1 MKLIADI
8 KTNLLLNL
16 KNVYGSRTNRKIV
29 VFSIDDYGN
38 VRVDSKKARE
48 NMTRAGLKIL
58 NGFDQY
64 DTLEN
69 EVDLLMLFE
78 SLSSVKDKNG
88 NHAVFTPFAM
98 PSNINFEKV
107 IESGYKEFYH
117 ELLPDTLNKLK
128 GYEKVYGLIKEGI
141 AKRIFLPQFHGREH
155 LNLKVFKE
163 NLLKGHKD
171 TIEAINNRS
180 YTSISNSGY
189 PTIAYTAAFEFDQ
202 FEENYAFDAII
213 EEGLNE
219 FETVYGYRSNHF
231 NPPGGREH
239 PYIHNALLKSGI
251 KYIDTPWIKNE
262 HQGGGKFKRV
272 VNYTGKKNALGQT
285 YMVRNCVFEPT
296 ANRGVEWVNFC
307 MKQIDMAFKWNRPA
321 VISSHRVNFCG
332 HVDPN
337 NRKTGI
343 DALTT
348 LLKQIVLRWPD
359 VEFMAANDL
368 AAILDEKK

>member
-1 MKLIADI
+1 MKLVSDI

-48 NMTRAGLKIL
+48 NMTKAGLKIL

-69 EVDLLMLFE
+69 EEDLLMLFE

-88 NHAVFTPFAM
+88 RNAVFTPFAM

-107 IESGYKEFYH
+107 IESGYQEFYH
-117 ELLPDTLNKLK
+117 ELLPDTLAKLK
-128 GYEKVYGLIKEGI
+128 GYEKVYDLIKEGI
-141 AKRIFLPQFHGREH
+141 ARKIFLPQFHGREH

-163 NLLKGHKD
+163 NLLKKDKD
-171 TIEAINNRS
+171 TIEAVNNRS

-219 FETVYGYRSNHF
+219 FEQVYGYRSNHF

-251 KYIDTPWIKNE
+251 EYIDTPWIKNE
-262 HQGGGKFKRV
+262 HQGSGRYKRV
-272 VNYTGKKNALGQT
+272 VNFTGKKNALGQT

-296 ANRGVEWVNFC
+296 AKRGVDWVAFG
-307 MKQIDMAFKWNRPA
+307 MKQVELAFKWNRPA

-332 HVDPN
+332 HVDPA

-343 DALTT
+343 DALTA
-348 LLKQIVLRWPD
+348 LLKAIALRWPD
-359 VEFMAANDL
+359 VEFMAANEL
-368 AAILDEKK
+368 AAVLEEKN